1 MCSGPYRWWVVL
13 GRALAYLGHG
23 SGRKV
28 GRGVAGREPLLGSC
42 GHVPR
47 CSRLRP
53 CESGLVAWNQP
64 RWTSAEILPGGP
76 SFAAISPAAADFSL
90 LTSALALMRY
100 LFRVVYVNW
109 SVCCGWT
116 CQATLADCALMEDRG
131 LQTFNLPACFKNL
144 ALLILRR
151 KVSQIPGCAGSQC
164 SIIQRCAGSREASG
178 SWVERLKA
186 WALERR

>member
-1 MCSGPYRWWVVL
+1 MGQ
-13 GRALAYLGHG
+13 G
-23 SGRKV
+23 SRVRGARKSA
-28 GRGVAGREPLLGSC
+28 GLPWPPKRPRGWAGGCRRPAPGEPWTC
-42 GHVPR
+42 AQ

-53 CESGLVAWNQP
+53 CGSGLVAWNQP

-76 SFAAISPAAADFSL
+76 SLAAISPAAADFSL

-109 SVCCGWT
+109 SVCCGRT
-116 CQATLADCALMEDRG
+116 CQATLADCALMDDRG
-131 LQTFNLPACFKNL
+131 LQTFNLPACLRNL

-164 SIIQRCAGSREASG
+164 AIIQRCAGSREAYG
-178 SWVERLKA
+178 SWVEGLKA